1 MIPTYQLREAFAE
14 FPAYSL
20 ITGRPGTVRLC
31 GRELNDNALRCSH
44 YPQCG
49 RQLHWGS
56 IMCFSFRRSV
66 LLLESKHLMIN
77 RGSLHAK
84 YVPEVCEMSSVT
96 TRADQMLCTRV
107 NNWIQACFVSAEGTF
122 SSNSLFFDRWRR
134 HTFFCILRTL
144 SVVAQCAQAVSART
158 AE

>member
-49 RQLHWGS
+49 RQLH
-56 IMCFSFRRSV
+56 
-66 LLLESKHLMIN
+66 
-77 RGSLHAK
+77 
-84 YVPEVCEMSSVT
+84 
-96 TRADQMLCTRV
+96 
-107 NNWIQACFVSAEGTF
+107 
-122 SSNSLFFDRWRR
+122 
-134 HTFFCILRTL
+134 
-144 SVVAQCAQAVSART
+144 
-158 AE
+158 